1 LYPPGIRDSWFILYI
16 FSCIIS
22 GFGLDTG
29 VLLKYTTE
37 DHRNKASEDDLDDTL
52 PIYGRVSP
60 SIDIDLLPEAII
72 V

>member
-1 LYPPGIRDSWFILYI
+1 
-16 FSCIIS
+16 
-22 GFGLDTG
+22 LDTG